1 MGAVFYLT
9 KRNCMVF
16 LRDRAAVFFSVLSMM
31 IVLGLMV
38 IFLGKMN
45 SDSLAD
51 LLAEFGGERDRAL
64 DERNAAY
71 LIQLWTLGG
80 ILAVNSVTVTLT
92 VLGSMVRDET
102 KKCIM
107 AFYVTP
113 VNRVKLSLGYILS
126 SWLVGTGMCV
136 LTLAAGEIYF
146 LVRGYGLLSG
156 TALLKLVGLI
166 ALCAFTFA
174 ALGYLLALFVHSDS
188 AWSGLLT
195 IIGTLAGFLGGIY
208 LSLGSLSEGLQ
219 NALKCIPVLHGAAM
233 LRDVCTDEAIGETFS
248 GLPDM
253 AGDIFRREMGVT
265 LFWGEREILPWEQVA
280 FMLVC
285 AIIAIAA
292 AALVNRKRR
301 LKDR

>member
-1 MGAVFYLT
+1 MDAVFYLT
-9 KRNCMVF
+9 KRNCLVF
-16 LRDRAAVFFSVLSMM
+16 LRDRTAVFFSVLSMM

-38 IFLGKMN
+38 VFLGKMN
-45 SDSLAD
+45 SDSLVE

-64 DERNAAY
+64 DEKNATY

-102 KKCIM
+102 RKRIM

-113 VNRVKLSLGYILS
+113 VDRVKLSLGYILS

-136 LTLAAGEIYF
+136 LTLAAGEAYF
-146 LVRGYGLLSG
+146 LVRGYGLLSAA
-156 TALLKLVGLI
+156 ALLKMVGII
-166 ALCAFTFA
+166 ALCAFTFSA
-174 ALGYLLALFVHSDS
+174 MGYLLALFIHSDS

-195 IIGTLAGFLGGIY
+195 VIGTLVGFLGGIY
-208 LSLGSLSEGLQ
+208 LSLGSLSESLQ
-219 NALKCIPVLHGAAM
+219 NVLKCIPVLHATAM
-233 LRDVCTDEAIGETFS
+233 FRSVCTEAAVGDTFA

-253 AGDIFRREMGVT
+253 VGDIFRKEMGIT
-265 LFWGEREILPWEQVA
+265 LFLGEREILPWEQVVFLLA
-280 FMLVC
+280 Y
-285 AIIAIAA
+285 AIIAIVA
-292 AALVNRKRR
+292 AALVNRKRK

>member
-1 MGAVFYLT
+1 MSAVFYLT
-9 KRNCMVF
+9 KRNCRVF
-16 LRDRAAVFFSVLSMM
+16 LRDRAAVFFSILSML

-38 IFLGKMN
+38 VFLGKMN
-45 SDSLAD
+45 SDSLVE
-51 LLAEFGGERDRAL
+51 LLAELGGERDRAL

-80 ILAVNSVTVTLT
+80 ILVVNSVTVTLT
-92 VLGSMVRDET
+92 VLGIMVQDET
-102 KKCIM
+102 RKRVM

-113 VNRVKLSLGYILS
+113 VDRVKLSLGYILA

-136 LTLAAGEIYF
+136 LTLAAGEVYF
-146 LVRGYGLLSG
+146 LARGYGLLSG
-156 TALLKLVGLI
+156 RALLMLTGII
-166 ALCAFTFA
+166 ALCTFTFS
-174 ALGYLLALFVHSDS
+174 ALGYVLALFVHSDS

-195 IIGTLAGFLGGIY
+195 IIGTLVGFLGGIY

-219 NALKCIPVLHGAAM
+219 NVLKCIPVLHGAAM
-233 LRDVCTDEAIGETFS
+233 LRAVCTEEAIGETFA

-253 AGDIFRREMGVT
+253 AGDVFRREMGVT

-280 FMLVC
+280 FMLAC

-292 AALVNRKRR
+292 AAFVNRRRR

>member
-1 MGAVFYLT
+1 MKTIFYLT
-9 KRNCMVF
+9 KRNCLVF
-16 LRDRAAVFFSVLSMM
+16 LRDRAAVFFSVLSML

-38 IFLGKMN
+38 VFLGKMN
-45 SDSLAD
+45 SDSLVKI
-51 LLAEFGGERDRAL
+51 LGEFGGERDKEL

-80 ILAVNSVTVTLT
+80 ILMVNSVTVTLT
-92 VLGSMVRDET
+92 VLSTMVRDET
-102 KKCIM
+102 KKSIM

-113 VNRVKLSLGYILS
+113 VDRVKLSLGYILS

-136 LTLAAGEIYF
+136 LTFAAGEVYF
-146 LVRGYGLLSG
+146 LAVGYELLG
-156 TALLKLVGLI
+156 GAALLELAGVI
-166 ALCAFTFA
+166 AVCTFTFS

-195 IIGTLAGFLGGIY
+195 VIGTLVGFLGGIY

-219 NALKCIPVLHGAAM
+219 NVLKCLPMLHGASL
-233 LRDVCTDEAIGETFS
+233 LREICTREAVGETFA
-248 GLPDM
+248 GLPEIV
-253 AGDIFRREMGVT
+253 GDAFRKEMGIT
-265 LFWGEREILPWEQVA
+265 LFWGEREIDCPKQVA
-280 FMLVC
+280 FLLVY

-292 AALVNRKRR
+292 AALVNRKRK

>member
-1 MGAVFYLT
+1 MI
-9 KRNCMVF
+9 F

-45 SDSLAD
+45 SDSLVK
-51 LLAEFGGERDRAL
+51 LLAEFGGERDKAL

-80 ILAVNSVTVTLT
+80 ILVVNSVTVTLT

-102 KKCIM
+102 RKRIM

-113 VNRVKLSLGYILS
+113 VNRVKLSLGYIIS

-136 LTLAAGEIYF
+136 LTLAAGEVYF
-146 LVRGYGLLSG
+146 LLRGYGLLSG
-156 TALLKLVGLI
+156 TALLKLVCVI
-166 ALCAFTFA
+166 ALCAFTFS

-188 AWSGLLT
+188 AWSGMLT
-195 IIGTLAGFLGGIY
+195 IIGTLVGFLGGIY
-208 LSLGSLSEGLQ
+208 LSLGSLSESLQ
-219 NALKCIPVLHGAAM
+219 NVLKCIPVLHGAAM
-233 LRDVCTDEAIGETFS
+233 LRTICTEEAVEETFK
-248 GLPDM
+248 GLPEM
-253 AGDIFRREMGVT
+253 AGDVFRKEMGVT
-265 LFWGEREILPWEQVA
+265 LFRGEREILLWEQVA
-280 FMLVC
+280 FLLVC

-292 AALVNRKRR
+292 AAVVNRRRR

>member
-38 IFLGKMN
+38 VFLGKMN
-45 SDSLAD
+45 SDSLVD

-64 DERNAAY
+64 DEKNAAY

-80 ILAVNSVTVTLT
+80 ILVVNSVTVTLT

-156 TALLKLVGLI
+156 TALLKLVGII

-195 IIGTLAGFLGGIY
+195 IIGTLVGFLGGIY

-233 LRDVCTDEAIGETFS
+233 LRAVCTDEAIGETFS

-253 AGDIFRREMGVT
+253 AGDIFRKEMGVT

-280 FMLVC
+280 FLLSC

-292 AALVNRKRR
+292 AALVNRRR
-301 LKDR
+301 KLKDR

>member
-38 IFLGKMN
+38 VFLGRMN
-45 SDSLAD
+45 SDGLVG
-51 LLAEFGGERDRAL
+51 LLAEFGGERDKAL
-64 DERNAAY
+64 DEKNAAY

-80 ILAVNSVTVTLT
+80 ILVVNSVTVTLT
-92 VLGSMVRDET
+92 VLGGMVRDET
-102 KKCIM
+102 RKSIM

-136 LTLAAGEIYF
+136 LTLAAGEVYF
-146 LVRGYGLLSG
+146 LIRGYGLLSG
-156 TALLKLVGLI
+156 AAILKLVGII

-195 IIGTLAGFLGGIY
+195 IIGTLVGFLGGIY

-219 NALKCIPVLHGAAM
+219 NVLKCIPVLHGAAM
-233 LRDVCTDEAIGETFS
+233 LRAVCTEDAIGETFA

-253 AGDIFRREMGVT
+253 AGDTFRKEMGVT
-265 LFWGEREILPWEQVA
+265 LFWGEREILFWEQVA
-280 FMLVC
+280 FLLGC
-285 AIIAIAA
+285 AIIAIVA
-292 AALVNRKRR
+292 AALVNRRR
-301 LKDR
+301 KWKDR

>member
-1 MGAVFYLT
+1 MKTIFYLT
-9 KRNCMVF
+9 KRNCLVF
-16 LRDRAAVFFSVLSMM
+16 LRDRAAVFFSVLSML

-38 IFLGKMN
+38 VFLGKMN
-45 SDSLAD
+45 SDELVG

-80 ILAVNSVTVTLT
+80 ILMVNSVTVTLT
-92 VLGSMVRDET
+92 VLGIMVRDET
-102 KKCIM
+102 GKSIM

-113 VNRVKLSLGYILS
+113 VDRVKLSLGYILS

-136 LTLAAGEIYF
+136 LTLAAGEVYF
-146 LVRGYGLLSG
+146 LARGYGLLG
-156 TALLKLVGLI
+156 GAALLELTGII
-166 ALCAFTFA
+166 AVCAFTFSA
-174 ALGYLLALFVHSDS
+174 MGYLLALFVHSDS

-195 IIGTLAGFLGGIY
+195 IIGTLVGFLGGIY

-219 NALKCIPVLHGAAM
+219 NVLKCIPVLHGAAL
-233 LRDVCTDEAIGETFS
+233 LRAVCTEEAIGETFG
-248 GLPDM
+248 GLPEM
-253 AGDIFRREMGVT
+253 AGDVFRKEMGVT
-265 LFWGEREILPWEQVA
+265 LYWGEREILPWEQVI

-285 AIIAIAA
+285 AIMAIAA
-292 AALVNRKRR
+292 AALVNRKRK

>member
-16 LRDRAAVFFSVLSMM
+16 LRERAAVFFSVLSML

-38 IFLGKMN
+38 VFLGRVN
-45 SDSLAD
+45 SESLVE

-71 LIQLWTLGG
+71 LVQLWTLGG

-92 VLGSMVRDET
+92 VLGTMVRDET
-102 KKCIM
+102 GKRIM

-113 VNRVKLSLGYILS
+113 VDRVKLSLGYILS

-136 LTLAAGEIYF
+136 LTLAAGEVYF
-146 LVRGYGLLSG
+146 LARGYGLLSAA
-156 TALLKLVGLI
+156 ALLKLVGI
-166 ALCAFTFA
+166 IGLCAFTFSA
-174 ALGYLLALFVHSDS
+174 IGYLLALFVHSDS

-195 IIGTLAGFLGGIY
+195 IIGTLVGFLGGIY

-219 NALKCIPVLHGAAM
+219 NVLKCIPVLHGAAM
-233 LRDVCTDEAIGETFS
+233 LRAVCTEEAIGETFA
-248 GLPDM
+248 GLPAM
-253 AGDIFRREMGVT
+253 AGDIFRKEMGVT
-265 LFWGEREILPWEQVA
+265 LFWGEREILPWEQMA
-280 FMLVC
+280 FLFIC

-292 AALVNRKRR
+292 AALVNRRR
-301 LKDR
+301 KLKDR

>member
-38 IFLGKMN
+38 VFLGKMN
-45 SDSLAD
+45 SDSLVD

-64 DERNAAY
+64 DEKNAAY

-80 ILAVNSVTVTLT
+80 ILVVNSVTVTLT

-156 TALLKLVGLI
+156 TALLKLVGII

-195 IIGTLAGFLGGIY
+195 IIGTLVGFLGGIY

-233 LRDVCTDEAIGETFS
+233 LRAVCTDEAIGVTFS

-253 AGDIFRREMGVT
+253 AGDIFRKEMGVT

-280 FMLVC
+280 FLLSC

-292 AALVNRKRR
+292 AALVNRRR
-301 LKDR
+301 KLKDR

>member
-1 MGAVFYLT
+1 
-9 KRNCMVF
+9 MVF
-16 LRDRAAVFFSVLSMM
+16 LRDRAAVFFSVLSML

-38 IFLGKMN
+38 VFLGKMN
-45 SDSLAD
+45 CDELVE
-51 LLAEFGGERDRAL
+51 LLAQFGGERDRAL

-80 ILAVNSVTVTLT
+80 ILVVNSVTVTMT
-92 VLGSMVRDET
+92 VLGIMVRDET

-113 VNRVKLSLGYILS
+113 VDRVKLSLGYILA

-136 LTLAAGEIYF
+136 LTLAAGEVYF
-146 LVRGYGLLSG
+146 MARGYGLPG
-156 TALLKLVGLI
+156 GAALLKLTGII
-166 ALCAFTFA
+166 ALCAFTFS

-195 IIGTLAGFLGGIY
+195 IIGTLVGFLGGIY

-219 NALKCIPVLHGAAM
+219 NVLKCTPILHGAAM
-233 LRDVCTDEAIGETFS
+233 LRNVCTQEVIEETFA

-253 AGDIFRREMGVT
+253 AGDVFRKEMGVT
-265 LFWGEREILPWEQVA
+265 LFWGEREILLWEQVA
-280 FMLVC
+280 FLLAC
-285 AIIAIAA
+285 AIIAIGA
-292 AALVNRKRR
+292 AALVNRRR
-301 LKDR
+301 KLKDR